1 MYEMQWTIWYFA
13 HKSKFWSDAFNDR
26 AEHNLS
32 PDASKI
38 PEDNAGALSYSM
50 CKQSSWAQLAIKSD
64 RRFKIV
70 NNAYIS
76 PLWTFSCKKDLNYI
90 KQILCTRVLRHSW

>member
-1 MYEMQWTIWYFA
+1 MRWQEEVTLSTYEMQWTVRYFS
-13 HKSKFWSDAFNDR
+13 HKSKYWSDAFNKR

-32 PDASKI
+32 PDSSTI

-50 CKQSSWAQLAIKSD
+50 RKQSSWDQLANKSD

-76 PLWTFSCKKDLNYI
+76 PL
-90 KQILCTRVLRHSW
+90 